1 MHVCC
6 HTRVECRSLFD
17 TADYWLRHDVVKW
30 TRFVETTSVW
40 WCHGCVAQPL
50 EPLFTPWVLLEG
62 GRNTKSLKWAT
73 YLTYLCFTMTIRSI
87 KNETS
92 TTPSCGGPLRAQM
105 FQKVCF
111 YEQKFGTYGEKC
123 DFWLVRAPFAL
134 INSPPPLSHN
144 FFCFTL
150 SHWAYLPKIMF
161 LSTKLRL
168 LAIKGPLGPLRAPFK
183 GPLNSSKTEIFKNNN
198 FFCFTLSHWSY
209 LPKIM
214 FLSPKLRLLAL

>member
-73 YLTYLCFTMTIRSI
+73 YLTYLCFTMKIRSI
-87 KNETS
+87 KNDI
-92 TTPSCGGPLRAQM
+92 
-105 FQKVCF
+105 F
-111 YEQKFGTYGEKC
+111 YF
-123 DFWLVRAPFAL
+123 V
-134 INSPPPLSHN
+134 
-144 FFCFTL
+144 TL
-150 SHWAYLPKIMF
+150 SLLTKNMF
-161 LSTKLRL
+161 LSPKLRL
-168 LAIKGPLGPLRAPFK
+168 LAHKGPLGPLRTPFR
-183 GPLNSSKTEIFKNNN
+183 GPLNSSKTKTFRNNN
-198 FFCFTLSHWSY
+198 FFCFTLSDWAY

-214 FLSPKLRLLAL
+214 FLSPKLRLLALKGPLEPLRAP

>member
-1 MHVCC
+1 M
-6 HTRVECRSLFD
+6 ECRSLFD

-92 TTPSCGGPLRAQM
+92 TTPSCRGPLRAQIFQNVNNQKCEFWPLLPFLKRPPELVKNEN
-105 FQKVCF
+105 FQKKQFLLF
-111 YEQKFGTYGEKC
+111 YF
-123 DFWLVRAPFAL
+123 V
-134 INSPPPLSHN
+134 
-144 FFCFTL
+144 TL
-150 SHWAYLPKIMF
+150 SLI
-161 LSTKLRL
+161 TKNYVSITKT
-168 LAIKGPLGPLRAPFK
+168 AAF
-183 GPLNSSKTEIFKNNN
+183 SS
-198 FFCFTLSHWSY
+198 
-209 LPKIM
+209 
-214 FLSPKLRLLAL
+214 

>member
-73 YLTYLCFTMTIRSI
+73 YLTYLCFTMTIRRI
-87 KNETS
+87 KIETC
-92 TTPSCGGPLRAQM
+92 TPRTAKHLSKSKSYYIGG
-105 FQKVCF
+105 
-111 YEQKFGTYGEKC
+111 
-123 DFWLVRAPFAL
+123 
-134 INSPPPLSHN
+134 
-144 FFCFTL
+144 
-150 SHWAYLPKIMF
+150 
-161 LSTKLRL
+161 RL
-168 LAIKGPLGPLRAPFK
+168 LGIECYTSLTYSNI
-183 GPLNSSKTEIFKNNN
+183 LNSFENVA
-198 FFCFTLSHWSY
+198 
-209 LPKIM
+209 
-214 FLSPKLRLLAL
+214 LLLLFPSSLTNM

>member
-73 YLTYLCFTMTIRSI
+73 YLTYLCFTMTIRRIEIETCTPRTDGQPDIFENQKVTISVVDYSELSVTQVWHIQIYWQVTYQTICYVPNGLRTKRDLSI
-87 KNETS
+87 K
-92 TTPSCGGPLRAQM
+92 
-105 FQKVCF
+105 
-111 YEQKFGTYGEKC
+111 
-123 DFWLVRAPFAL
+123 
-134 INSPPPLSHN
+134 
-144 FFCFTL
+144 
-150 SHWAYLPKIMF
+150 
-161 LSTKLRL
+161 
-168 LAIKGPLGPLRAPFK
+168 
-183 GPLNSSKTEIFKNNN
+183 
-198 FFCFTLSHWSY
+198 
-209 LPKIM
+209 
-214 FLSPKLRLLAL
+214 

>member
-73 YLTYLCFTMTIRSI
+73 YLTYLCFTMTIRGI
-87 KNETS
+87 KIETC
-92 TTPSCGGPLRAQM
+92 TPRAAKHLWESKSYYIGGRLATD
-105 FQKVCF
+105 K
-111 YEQKFGTYGEKC
+111 YSDAE
-123 DFWLVRAPFAL
+123 VRSKTDNTILAPVIYLLQPRFKNARKWVL
-134 INSPPPLSHN
+134 
-144 FFCFTL
+144 FT
-150 SHWAYLPKIMF
+150 
-161 LSTKLRL
+161 
-168 LAIKGPLGPLRAPFK
+168 IKGNLVY
-183 GPLNSSKTEIFKNNN
+183 NSCN
-198 FFCFTLSHWSY
+198 L
-209 LPKIM
+209 
-214 FLSPKLRLLAL
+214 